1 MRSCCQRHLCRDC
14 RSRGS
19 YRCTG
24 CSRGLHGLAT
34 RYPLRVSHK
43 PVSTRT
49 RAVIAV
55 DLYGQLAPM
64 GEIRD
69 VVSDDVMLFED
80 AAQSQGASRSNQ
92 PAGSFG
98 TAAATSSTPENLGAY
113 GDAGAVLTN
122 SADIAARVRA
132 LRSHGGEKNTST
144 STSGELSTRLHAS
157 SCAIRQ
163 LGNSTHGTVS
173 VARRHSVLGSSC
185 RRRGDCSSGGAG
197 R

>member
-1 MRSCCQRHLCRDC
+1 
-14 RSRGS
+14 
-19 YRCTG
+19 
-24 CSRGLHGLAT
+24 
-34 RYPLRVSHK
+34 
-43 PVSTRT
+43 
-49 RAVIAV
+49 
-55 DLYGQLAPM
+55 M

-132 LRSHGGEKNTST
+132 LRSHGGEKKYEHQYVGVNSRLTPCKQLCYPPN
-144 STSGELSTRLHAS
+144 SGS
-157 SCAIRQ
+157 
-163 LGNSTHGTVS
+163 
-173 VARRHSVLGSSC
+173 
-185 RRRGDCSSGGAG
+185 
-197 R
+197 